1 MLQSPP
7 VAKKNYVVFTIITE
21 LSYFPRL
28 TRGVLFFERLLKLFP
43 SSYIIQINI
52 SDIDIEINVLLGR
65 DELVW
70 GRSVIKYT
78 RQYTLIR
85 GYKDRPA
92 HCNRRTEC
100 KLPISK
106 IVPLTMPVSWKTRNK
121 RTLYPKKGLSTAS
134 KSSISKYTYPQ

>member
-1 MLQSPP
+1 MLQPPP
-7 VAKKNYVVFTIITE
+7 VAKKNVVFTVITE
-21 LSYFPRL
+21 QSYFPKL

-43 SSYIIQINI
+43 NSNIIQINI

-70 GRSVIKYT
+70 GRSIIKYT

-106 IVPLTMPVSWKTRNK
+106 IVPLTNPISWKTWNK
-121 RTLYPKKGLSTAS
+121 RTLYTKKGLSTTRI
-134 KSSISKYTYPQ
+134 SSISKCTDPL

>member
-7 VAKKNYVVFTIITE
+7 VAKKNNVVFTVITE

-65 DELVW
+65 DELV
-70 GRSVIKYT
+70 
-78 RQYTLIR
+78 
-85 GYKDRPA
+85 
-92 HCNRRTEC
+92 
-100 KLPISK
+100 
-106 IVPLTMPVSWKTRNK
+106 
-121 RTLYPKKGLSTAS
+121 
-134 KSSISKYTYPQ
+134 